1 MNNFLLMYT
10 GGGMPESEEEQA
22 AVLKAWGDWFETLG
36 EKLVDGGNPTGPM
49 AKTIKSDGSVVD
61 GPDGKMATGYSI
73 LKAESFDEALTLVKG
88 SPMLDGG
95 GNITLYEIFPAM

>member
-1 MNNFLLMYT
+1 MNNFLLVYT

-22 AVLKAWGDWFETLG
+22 VVMKAWGDWFETLG
-36 EKLVDGGNPTGPM
+36 EKLVDGGNPTGPD
-49 AKTIKSDGSVVD
+49 AKTINSDGSVVG

-73 LKAESFDEALTLVKG
+73 LKAESFDEALTLAKG

-95 GNITLYEIFPAM
+95 GKITLYEIFPAM